1 MGLFESTTTTQIGW
15 FESIRRKYTD
25 AINYLDDND
34 VASNGWVFC
43 IIVEQRQK
51 RTASLTKYSSP
62 WKGLKKAWDLFKP
75 IFGWRPLQRPSE
87 WRRPAKRLLS
97 TTRMMSISLLAR
109 STIATRPI
117 RLSSQ
122 QHPDT
127 VIAVAIFIAF
137 HIIIAI
143 DMTTLLSSKSNL

>member
-1 MGLFESTTTTQIGW
+1 
-15 FESIRRKYTD
+15 
-25 AINYLDDND
+25 
-34 VASNGWVFC
+34 
-43 IIVEQRQK
+43 
-51 RTASLTKYSSP
+51 
-62 WKGLKKAWDLFKP
+62 
-75 IFGWRPLQRPSE
+75 
-87 WRRPAKRLLS
+87 
-97 TTRMMSISLLAR
+97 MSISLLAR

-143 DMTTLLSSKSNL
+143 GMTTLLSSSQTFKNQFLLGFR

>member
-1 MGLFESTTTTQIGW
+1 
-15 FESIRRKYTD
+15 
-25 AINYLDDND
+25 
-34 VASNGWVFC
+34 
-43 IIVEQRQK
+43 
-51 RTASLTKYSSP
+51 
-62 WKGLKKAWDLFKP
+62 
-75 IFGWRPLQRPSE
+75 
-87 WRRPAKRLLS
+87 
-97 TTRMMSISLLAR
+97 MMSISLLAR

-143 DMTTLLSSKSNL
+143 YRHDNTAVIQVKPLKISLF